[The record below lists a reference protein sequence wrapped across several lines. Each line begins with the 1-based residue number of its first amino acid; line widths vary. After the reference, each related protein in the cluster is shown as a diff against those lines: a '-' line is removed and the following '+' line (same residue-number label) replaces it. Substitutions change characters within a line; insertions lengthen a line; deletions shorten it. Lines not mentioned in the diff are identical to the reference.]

1 MLKPRK
7 SQFKF
12 QMVLLEDLV
21 PQDHLLRKIDKYIDF
36 SFIDELTRDLYCSD
50 NGRPALDPV
59 VLFKMLF
66 IGYIFGIR
74 SERRLVQEIEVN
86 IAYRWFVGFD
96 LDEKVPNHSVFS
108 QNRRRR
114 FSQRPELEQQ
124 IFDNIVTQAVKH
136 KLIAGNCLYTD
147 STHIKANANKNKFV
161 PATVEQ
167 TPMEYLDELNKEVD
181 KQRAELGKK
190 PFKRDDDDQDG
201 PSGSFGTKLR
211 EIKQSTTDPD
221 SGFMTRDGKPKGF
234 FYLDH
239 RTVDGKHGLVVDS
252 HVTPGNINDARPYPE
267 RLKRIRERFGFEVLA
282 VGLDAGYT
290 TPNIARV
297 LKNLNIFGVTGYK
310 RKPHP
315 HPERFYPREYI
326 YDRENDV
333 YTCPESKVL
342 RPATVDR
349 QGYRIYKAKASDCSQ
364 CPSKARCT
372 RCKFREIL
380 RHVWQDYLDEMDSH
394 RYTKQG
400 KKIYKRRKETVER
413 SFADAK
419 EMHGLR
425 YARFRGIAR
434 VRAQCLLAAACQNMK
449 KMALVLARQDGGS
462 FFVVFRALRDLGKGF
477 WRLPATFCAATAENL
492 ACPQKL
498 KAVF

>member
-1 MLKPRK
+1 MLKSRNT
-7 SQFKF
+7 QFKF

-21 PQDHLLRKIDKYIDF
+21 PKNHLLRKIDKYIDF

-50 NGRPALDPV
+50 NGRPALDPI

-66 IGYIFGIR
+66 VGYIFGIR

-96 LDEKVPNHSVFS
+96 LDDKIPDHSVFS

-114 FSQRPELEQQ
+114 FSKKPELEQK
-124 IFDNIVTQAVKH
+124 IFDNIVSQAVKH
-136 KLIAGNCLYTD
+136 GLIDGHYLYSD

-161 PATVEQ
+161 PVTVEQ

-181 KQRAELGKK
+181 KQRKAIGKK
-190 PFKRDDDDQDG
+190 PLHRDNDDEG
-201 PSGSFGTKLR
+201 GSSSSSGGKTR

-239 RTVDGKHGLVVDS
+239 RTVDGKYGLIVDS
-252 HVTPGNINDARPYPE
+252 HVTPGNINDARPYPS
-267 RLKRIRERFGFEVLA
+267 RIRRILERFCFDVWA

-297 LKNLNIFGVTGYK
+297 LSDLCIYGVTGYK
-310 RKPHP
+310 RKPHQ
-315 HPERFYPREYI
+315 HPGRFYPRQFI
-326 YDRENDV
+326 YDAATDSV
-333 YTCPESKVL
+333 TCPEGKKL
-342 RPATVDR
+342 HLCTVDR
-349 QGYRIYKAKASDCSQ
+349 NGYRVYRAQSSDCGQ

-372 RCKFREIL
+372 ECKARLVL
-380 RHVWQDYLDEMDSH
+380 RHVWQGLLDEMDSH
-394 RYTKQG
+394 RHTDKG

-434 VRAQCLLAAACQNMK
+434 VRAQCLLTAACQNMK
-449 KMALVLARQDGGS
+449 KMALVLARKDAGS
-462 FFVVFRALRDLGKGF
+462 FFVVFRDLWACFQRF
-477 WRLPATFCAATAENL
+477 WEGLSVSGTVLATRPA
-492 ACPQKL
+492 
-498 KAVF
+498 